1 MPAPGNPRRA
11 KPPAT
16 HVIVHR
22 HTGAVVSRHPSLAA
36 ARDAWRRRAFPK
48 PGMIKSTLG
57 TWAAIHPI
65 QTVTAA
71 ETSAR
76 CRAVEE
82 AKRNRA

>member
-1 MPAPGNPRRA
+1 MPAPGKTRHA

-22 HTGAVVSRHPSLAA
+22 QTGNVVSRHPSLAD

-48 PGMIKSTLG
+48 PGLIKSTLG
-57 TWAAIHPI
+57 TSAASHFI

-71 ETSAR
+71 MNAAQR
-76 CRAVEE
+76 RAVEE

>member
-1 MPAPGNPRRA
+1 MPAPGKPRRPR
-11 KPPAT
+11 PPAT

-22 HTGAVVSRHPSLAA
+22 QTDAVVSRHSSLAD

-57 TWAAIHPI
+57 TWAAAHLI

-71 ETSAR
+71 ANAAQR
-76 CRAVEE
+76 RAVEE